1 MRKPKILISSCLLGL
16 PARYNG
22 ERQVHPLID
31 ALEEKYELIAVCPET
46 LGGLEIPRPPAEIVG
61 KRVIDREGRDV
72 TYEYEEGAQ
81 RTLDIAKGLSIKI
94 AVFKERSPS
103 CGRGWIHDGTFTDG
117 MVEAD
122 GVCTRLLLKNGI
134 RAVGESRIAELL
146 ENGAV

>member
-22 ERQVHPLID
+22 EQLMHPIIE

-46 LGGLEIPRPPAEIVG
+46 LGGLEIPRPPAEIIG
-61 KRVIDREGRDV
+61 KRVINKEGLDV
-72 TYEYEEGAQ
+72 TQEYEEGAQ

-103 CGRGWIHDGTFTDG
+103 CGHGWIHDGTFTDG

-122 GVCTRLLLKNGI
+122 GVCTRLLIENGI
-134 RAVGESRIAELL
+134 EVLGESRISELL
-146 ENGAV
+146 TR